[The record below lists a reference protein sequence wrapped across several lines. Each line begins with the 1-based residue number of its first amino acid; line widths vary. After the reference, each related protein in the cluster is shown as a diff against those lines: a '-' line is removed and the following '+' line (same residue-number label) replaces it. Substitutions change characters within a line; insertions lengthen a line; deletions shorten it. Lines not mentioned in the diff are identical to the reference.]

1 MSKQSN
7 QRYRKELEKRNTAH
21 SESMNSTGKDGCQN
35 SSNTATSSTSKNGSN
50 TLVNQ
55 SKNQSQR
62 TEKRNPMLLHT
73 AQDFFF
79 INKQKAPIPLENFD
93 ALGPYGPFEHRYS
106 SDTRYMLSSHM
117 WLLAFLYI

>member
-35 SSNTATSSTSKNGSN
+35 SSNTATSSTSKNG
-50 TLVNQ
+50 
-55 SKNQSQR
+55 KNQSQR